1 MKQHNPLKIIR
12 SFSTSRRLFL
22 KATAVAGTIT
32 AAETLS
38 PGTLAGLALGHAAA
52 QEGGDEGVLR
62 YALTLENLKNALYRS
77 LVGGTLLSG
86 SALDYARTFGGQE
99 GDHVRDLTTALQD
112 LQGSNANIPQELPQY
127 NFPTFQSQSDVIDT
141 LGVIEDLGAAAYL
154 GAAPLIQ
161 GGDILSLAV
170 QTHTVEAEHSTGIL
184 LLAGLDPL
192 SFAFATPQTSDQVL
206 RALSPILGTGLP
218 DAGTEFTPWKVIG
231 IAGGVAA
238 AAAGVALTRGNS
250 TAEHA

>member
-12 SFSTSRRLFL
+12 SFSTSRRLFF
-22 KATAVAGTIT
+22 KATAVAGTMT
-32 AAETLS
+32 AVETLS
-38 PGTLAGLALGHAAA
+38 PGTIAGLALGHAAA

-62 YALTLENLKNALYRS
+62 YALTLEHLKNSLYRS

-112 LQGSNANIPQELPQY
+112 LQASNIPQELPQY
-127 NFPTFQSQSDVIDT
+127 NFPTFQSQSDVIDS
-141 LGVIEDLGAAAYL
+141 LMVIEDLGAAAYL

-184 LLAGLDPL
+184 LLAGQDPL
-192 SFAFATPQTSDQVL
+192 PFAFATPLTSAEVL

-218 DAGTEFTPWKVIG
+218 DTGADNTNFTMWG

-238 AAAGVALTRGNS
+238 AAAGVALARGNR
-250 TAEHA
+250 TAEQA